1 MEAEKRTNA
10 ERNEQEDILAALKYL
25 TESVEGLKAEI
36 AALHAENEQ
45 LKQSIQTAD
54 LAFIIS
60 LAGINNTNEQFAID
74 YLKVANY
81 FIDDRI
87 IQYLA
92 RVALAKH
99 INDMTEEN
107 NAYRWV
113 EDKLKYSDIY
123 KEISKLNP
131 KDTLQLVL
139 ECETEEEKDFYEM
152 VGDYLLQKKQREV
165 LGRNAK

>member
-1 MEAEKRTNA
+1 M
-10 ERNEQEDILAALKYL
+10 
-25 TESVEGLKAEI
+25 
-36 AALHAENEQ
+36 
-45 LKQSIQTAD
+45 
-54 LAFIIS
+54 
-60 LAGINNTNEQFAID
+60 AGINNTNEQFAID

-123 KEISKLNP
+123 KKHKQWHDKIENASAPEIVQMIK
-131 KDTLQLVL
+131 QLMNSAVVQKQEESTGL
-139 ECETEEEKDFYEM
+139 E
-152 VGDYLLQKKQREV
+152 R
-165 LGRNAK
+165 